1 MKTKQETMTQSLR
14 RLVYDPDFNVF
25 SEINE
30 QELDILFAETGADRE
45 LDFNREAEEEKIWNS
60 LRYEQ

>member
-1 MKTKQETMTQSLR
+1 MAQSLR

-30 QELDILFAETGADRE
+30 QELDILFSEIGVDRE
-45 LDFNREAEEEKIWNS
+45 LDFNREAEEEKIWLS
-60 LRYEQ
+60 LEH

>member
-1 MKTKQETMTQSLR
+1 MTQSLR

-30 QELDILFAETGADRE
+30 QELDIIFAETGADRE

-60 LRYEQ
+60 LRCEQ

>member
-1 MKTKQETMTQSLR
+1 MTQSLR

-45 LDFNREAEEEKIWNS
+45 MDFNREAEEEKIWLS
-60 LRYEQ
+60 LEH